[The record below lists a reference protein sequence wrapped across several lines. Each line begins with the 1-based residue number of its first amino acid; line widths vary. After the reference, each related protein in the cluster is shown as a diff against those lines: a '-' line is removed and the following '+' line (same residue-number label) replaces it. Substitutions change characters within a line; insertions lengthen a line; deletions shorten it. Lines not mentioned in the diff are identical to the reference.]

1 MPHPWGGGDTPLDPP
16 WTTHLSLTPLCLT
29 ERRERETGAG
39 GVQHPLEPHP
49 QLPGGSGAGFGSS
62 GEGPGSLPHVASPSF
77 VVFFGG
83 VGVSQ
88 AIFRKFDLDKS
99 GSISSYELRLALE
112 AAGRTPLSPPT
123 SLAPPLMNRTPP
135 HRLGVLRVPLRLQA
149 EQEAARAADHP
160 LR

>member
-1 MPHPWGGGDTPLDPP
+1 MEFNILWNRIRNYLVG
-16 WTTHLSLTPLCLT
+16 
-29 ERRERETGAG
+29 
-39 GVQHPLEPHP
+39 
-49 QLPGGSGAGFGSS
+49 PGRGSGALGRVR
-62 GEGPGSLPHVASPSF
+62 GPSPMLPPPHLL
-77 VVFFGG
+77 FFWGGG

-135 HRLGVLRVPLRLQA
+135 LTDWGCFGSP
-149 EQEAARAADHP
+149 
-160 LR
+160 